1 MDGLDPRLRKK
12 SFPHVHYQHHDYHHR
27 HRHGPSAQ
35 GARQEP
41 KAAKYRDCG
50 GDHDDAD
57 GVSKQGYDSLLPTT
71 RALHMAPRPWLG
83 KQQATPGLDGLD
95 STPPPSTLHT
105 GNVSPFRHRIG
116 PRPRQTASFAPPR
129 PTNPSRVH
137 PSSRHH
143 TLHCPSLKANRPP
156 APLLQLTPQ
165 LHCFPYS
172 LNIAAST
179 LVSCV
184 CISCTPHL

>member
-57 GVSKQGYDSLLPTT
+57 GTMVGQATGNARLGWLGLYTSSIYSTHWQCITFSSPHRPKTTADGILCTTAPNEPIEGPSILSPPHPPLPISQGQPPTCSSPPTDASASLLSIQPEY
-71 RALHMAPRPWLG
+71 RRFHIGQLRLYFLH
-83 KQQATPGLDGLD
+83 
-95 STPPPSTLHT
+95 
-105 GNVSPFRHRIG
+105 
-116 PRPRQTASFAPPR
+116 
-129 PTNPSRVH
+129 
-137 PSSRHH
+137 
-143 TLHCPSLKANRPP
+143 
-156 APLLQLTPQ
+156 APLMIPTP
-165 LHCFPYS
+165 
-172 LNIAAST
+172 T
-179 LVSCV
+179 
-184 CISCTPHL
+184 